1 MEPEAKNKFTYEG
14 VQNWFKGAGIK
25 SYEQI
30 CNFSRHPTC
39 GQIACPEA
47 NLKMVNC
54 ILFVTKKIL
63 YIKKYFFCIIKII
76 CLVEIDYYTT
86 IDTISEACRKY
97 VFNLV

>member
-14 VQNWFKGAGIK
+14 VQKWFKSAWIQ
-25 SYEQI
+25 SYEHI
-30 CNFSRHPTC
+30 CNCSRHPTC

-63 YIKKYFFCIIKII
+63 YIKKYSF
-76 CLVEIDYYTT
+76 L
-86 IDTISEACRKY
+86 
-97 VFNLV
+97 FNKHNMFG